1 MWAVVVD
8 EKIVKTFEQYEEAL
22 TELFNL
28 FFDGVNATVRK
39 IEKDIDN

>member
-1 MWAVVVD
+1 MWAIIVN
-8 EKIVKTFEQYEEAL
+8 EKIVKTFEEYEEAL

-28 FFDGVNATVRK
+28 FFDGADATIRK